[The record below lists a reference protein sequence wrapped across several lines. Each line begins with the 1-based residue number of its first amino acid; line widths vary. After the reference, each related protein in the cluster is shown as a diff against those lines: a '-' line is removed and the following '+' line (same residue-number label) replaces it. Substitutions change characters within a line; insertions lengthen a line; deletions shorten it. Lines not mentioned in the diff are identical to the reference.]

1 MLRGLLARWGL
12 IVGDVEPSEELCR
25 VAERA
30 ERSLEDW
37 SAACR
42 EHIEQRA
49 ERSQPIPVRRIK

>member
-1 MLRGLLARWGL
+1 M

-30 ERSLEDW
+30 ERSREDW

-49 ERSQPIPVRRIK
+49 DRVQPIPVRRVK

>member
-1 MLRGLLARWGL
+1 MLRDWLVRVGL

-30 ERSLEDW
+30 ERSIEAW

-42 EHIEQRA
+42 EHIEQRSDRA
-49 ERSQPIPVRRIK
+49 QPIQVRRIK